1 MTGPGGHRGPG
12 TASGQFYASFF
23 HRVINDHVDAP
34 QVIDFAALNSNN
46 IWRAHGRKKLYIIRK
61 DHYFKER
68 NGNSYFGL

>member
-1 MTGPGGHRGPG
+1 LPRGIPGE
-12 TASGQFYASFF
+12 ASALFF
-23 HRVINDHVDAP
+23 GVFLMFNCAHGKSPP

-68 NGNSYFGL
+68 NGNSYIGL